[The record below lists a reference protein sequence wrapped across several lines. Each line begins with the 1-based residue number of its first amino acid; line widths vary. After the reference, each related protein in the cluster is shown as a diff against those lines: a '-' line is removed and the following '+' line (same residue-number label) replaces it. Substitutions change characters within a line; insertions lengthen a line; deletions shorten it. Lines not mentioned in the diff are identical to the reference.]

1 MGPGAA
7 RTADGGMF
15 VFHSMQ
21 DPSARG
27 TSLIPD
33 LITEP
38 NGLLTHIKYN
48 SHDYRLPAIIT
59 DSSATR
65 THASVFVNL
74 VIPLDC
80 VGKAFWSNDAEGQA
94 VLKSGT

>member
-7 RTADGGMF
+7 RMADGGMF
-15 VFHSMQ
+15 VFHYLQ

-27 TSLIPD
+27 TALIPD

-48 SHDYRLPAIIT
+48 SHDYLPIIT
-59 DSSATR
+59 DSSATL

-80 VGKAFWSNDAEGQA
+80 VGKAFWSNDDVTRDCYERR
-94 VLKSGT
+94 